1 MTDSAI
7 IHSSIRVLN
16 FSPTWVQALEK
27 ELNLFTLEDIL
38 LYAPSHYNDRS
49 KILTYT
55 QISGTQDAVQLIAQL
70 ERIDYVGQG
79 VKRRLEVRFRDASA
93 TFSVIFFKRQ
103 QYIFK
108 KLQIGANYVIFGK
121 PTNYNHIY
129 SFVHP
134 EVELLIPGRKP
145 RLGFEPVYE
154 TTEALKK
161 LYINSRRFQQ
171 IVLQCFQYLNGNIE
185 EFLPPDLMRD
195 EQLMPRRDA
204 FLKLHFPHSR
214 MEMERAKFRFKYEE
228 WFLLQIEQAD
238 WLLQETV
245 VRGLRCTR
253 VGNLFN
259 AFYKE
264 YLAFDLT
271 DAQKRVLRDIHA
283 DMKSGRQMN
292 RLLQGDVGS
301 GKTLVALFALLLA
314 ADNDLQGCLMAPT
327 EILATQHYLSI
338 CRMLAPL
345 NVRVALLTGS
355 TPQRERRVIH
365 DDLESGKLQ
374 IIIGTHALI
383 EDDVR
388 FHNLGLVI
396 VDEQHRFGVAQR
408 AKLWGKNPN
417 VLPHILVMSATPIP
431 RTLALTLYAGLDIS
445 VIDQLP
451 AGRKAIY
458 TRILY
463 ENQREKL
470 YKFLKEEI
478 GHGHQVYIVYPLVNE
493 SEKLDFQSVTE
504 GYQRICEE
512 FPTPEY
518 RVGMLHGQMPTDEKE
533 SVMNAFSRGELQIL
547 VATTVIEV
555 GVDVPN
561 ATVIVIEDAQRFGLT
576 QLHQLRGRVGRGD
589 AKSYCF
595 LVTNYEIKAK
605 TRERLRILEQTN
617 DGFKIADADLR
628 LRGFGELGG
637 LAQSGKSLTLQFVD
651 FGEDVDLIEKV
662 RHRVRAICLAD
673 SDLEAEPY
681 QPLKRY
687 IEQRKKRAQVPM
699 IAKIG

>member
-1 MTDSAI
+1 MTDAAI

-195 EQLMPRRDA
+195 EQLMPRGDA
-204 FLKLHFPHSR
+204 FLKLHFPHNR

-338 CRMLAPL
+338 CRMLEPL
-345 NVRVALLTGS
+345 NVQVALLTGS
-355 TPQRERRVIH
+355 TPQ
-365 DDLESGKLQ
+365 STK
-374 IIIGTHALI
+374 
-383 EDDVR
+383 
-388 FHNLGLVI
+388 
-396 VDEQHRFGVAQR
+396 
-408 AKLWGKNPN
+408 
-417 VLPHILVMSATPIP
+417 
-431 RTLALTLYAGLDIS
+431 YA
-445 VIDQLP
+445 
-451 AGRKAIY
+451 
-458 TRILY
+458 
-463 ENQREKL
+463 
-470 YKFLKEEI
+470 
-478 GHGHQVYIVYPLVNE
+478 
-493 SEKLDFQSVTE
+493 
-504 GYQRICEE
+504 
-512 FPTPEY
+512 
-518 RVGMLHGQMPTDEKE
+518 
-533 SVMNAFSRGELQIL
+533 
-547 VATTVIEV
+547 
-555 GVDVPN
+555 
-561 ATVIVIEDAQRFGLT
+561 
-576 QLHQLRGRVGRGD
+576 
-589 AKSYCF
+589 
-595 LVTNYEIKAK
+595 
-605 TRERLRILEQTN
+605 
-617 DGFKIADADLR
+617 
-628 LRGFGELGG
+628 
-637 LAQSGKSLTLQFVD
+637 
-651 FGEDVDLIEKV
+651 
-662 RHRVRAICLAD
+662 
-673 SDLEAEPY
+673 
-681 QPLKRY
+681 
-687 IEQRKKRAQVPM
+687 
-699 IAKIG
+699 